1 MFADDVKQTRPASE
15 NMGSLMNLGFKY
27 QFLVFVPEW
36 VFSMKLILTS
46 ASPHL
51 PWGCVVRAPALFR

>member
-27 QFLVFVPEW
+27 QFLVFVPAW

-46 ASPHL
+46 PAPHL
-51 PWGCVVRAPALFR
+51 PWECVVKTPALFR